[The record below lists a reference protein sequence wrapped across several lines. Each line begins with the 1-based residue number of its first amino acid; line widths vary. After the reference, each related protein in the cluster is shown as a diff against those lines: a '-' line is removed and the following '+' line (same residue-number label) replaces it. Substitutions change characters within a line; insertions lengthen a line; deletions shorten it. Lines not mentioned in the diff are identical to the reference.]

1 MNDQIKNGSLVLI
14 TFDDLLMKFAKTN
27 DLGEYEIIVASH
39 EIAGSL
45 TLRQSIAGM
54 PTASQYE
61 SKYDNIEFV
70 PSLRPCVSAMEHA
83 FGQSRETYIE
93 IYNSQLLDVEPLTD
107 LCCIIDMIVNQ
118 GIDCLLVVSQY
129 EQAARMFDYLGA
141 FIKDMFLLESY
152 QFTDLDALVETYG
165 TPLYEKT
172 RVSVPFDVPD
182 KFDGI
187 HLDCIVKNIGDVSAI
202 KEKLELEK
210 TIAASMQARPG
221 EEESFK
227 DLFFNR
233 FTETLEDKVREQLQK
248 RTMDD
253 VKNICR
259 DRGLRISPSAT
270 KEMLIDNIIHSIKL
284 YTAKC
289 VDYEEVT
296 E

>member
-1 MNDQIKNGSLVLI
+1 MDDQIKNGSLVLI
-14 TFDDLLMKFAKTN
+14 TFDDLLMKFAKNN

-83 FGQSRETYIE
+83 FGQSKESYIE

-152 QFTDLDALVETYG
+152 QFTDLDNLVETYG

-253 VKNICR
+253 IKDICR